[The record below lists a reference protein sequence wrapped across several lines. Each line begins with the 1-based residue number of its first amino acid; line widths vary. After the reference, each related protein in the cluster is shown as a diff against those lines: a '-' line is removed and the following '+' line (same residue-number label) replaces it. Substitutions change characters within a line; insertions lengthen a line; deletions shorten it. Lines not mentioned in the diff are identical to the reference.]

1 MRRGWSFL
9 LAGLIVWAVHFF
21 ALYAIASI
29 FLTTMTARLL
39 ALGLTLLCLGA
50 VALLVHDA
58 LRFRPTDRVDTWMRS
73 VALCGLVIAAVATLW
88 QALPA
93 LLI

>member
-1 MRRGWSFL
+1 MRRGWAFL
-9 LAGLIVWAVHFF
+9 LGGLIVWAVHFF
-21 ALYAIASI
+21 VLYAIASI
-29 FLTTMTARLL
+29 YLTTATARLL
-39 ALGLTLLCLGA
+39 TLGITVLCLGA
-50 VALLVHDA
+50 VALLAGDV
-58 LRFRPTDRVDTWMRS
+58 LRFRSTDRVDAWMRN